1 MEKKEE
7 LLERLVNGI
16 ETQNKL
22 IAMLLADSIGI
33 PNFDFLSDKQKI
45 SALNVNADII
55 MALIYDATPQGQVI
69 TFIYSS
75 EIPGFFINYK
85 IEDYGV

>member
-22 IAMLLADSIGI
+22 IAMLLAKEVGI
-33 PNFDFLSDKQKI
+33 YGFSMINDEEKRI
-45 SALNVNADII
+45 SVLEEKADI
-55 MALIYDATPQGQVI
+55 LLRKERSNV
-69 TFIYSS
+69 
-75 EIPGFFINYK
+75 
-85 IEDYGV
+85 

>member
-22 IAMLLADSIGI
+22 IAMLLA
-33 PNFDFLSDKQKI
+33 FFLWHIRLHHLRGKRIKLLVSVER
-45 SALNVNADII
+45 LII
-55 MALIYDATPQGQVI
+55 
-69 TFIYSS
+69 
-75 EIPGFFINYK
+75 
-85 IEDYGV
+85 

>member
-7 LLERLVNGI
+7 LLERLVN
-16 ETQNKL
+16 ELAVQNKL
-22 IAMLLADSIGI
+22 IAMLLANSIGI

-55 MALIYDATPQGQVI
+55 
-69 TFIYSS
+69 
-75 EIPGFFINYK
+75 
-85 IEDYGV
+85 IEKLRTVF